1 MLEFDLDPDPMLPA
15 DTDDDVRTGPH
26 PAFLPDAFV
35 PHAVTDP
42 VALNAPFDPDKLEW
56 DLPGQT
62 NMAPP
67 RG

>member
-15 DTDDDVRTGPH
+15 DTDDVVRTGPH
-26 PAFLPDAFV
+26 PTLLPDACV

-42 VALNAPFDPDKLEW
+42 IALNGPFDPTGLEW

-62 NMAPP
+62 DIAPP
-67 RG
+67 AG